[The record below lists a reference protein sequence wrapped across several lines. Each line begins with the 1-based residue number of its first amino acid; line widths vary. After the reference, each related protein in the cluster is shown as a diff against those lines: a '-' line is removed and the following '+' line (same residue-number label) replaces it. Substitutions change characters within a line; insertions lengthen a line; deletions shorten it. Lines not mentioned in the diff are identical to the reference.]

1 MNYTNYTFDNMYD
14 DVKAFNNL
22 AGGNTSHEWFKNQ
35 KKILDEEVNRE
46 LFPAI
51 DNNDVVNIL
60 DGAID
65 TIYVALGLIQ
75 KLEQLGVDVS
85 KACNQ
90 VCEDNLMKFPH
101 KLEDA
106 QETVRF
112 YNAKNTNVHYAFNE
126 QYSKYVIKDEN
137 GKIRKPHNFVP
148 TDLTCYV
155 PEYLQK
161 RGLV

>member
-1 MNYTNYTFDNMYD
+1 MSYTFDNMYE

-22 AGGNTSHEWFKNQ
+22 AGGNTSHAWFKNQ

-51 DNNDVVNIL
+51 DNNDVVQIL

-65 TIYVALGLIQ
+65 TIYVSLGIIQ
-75 KLEQLGVDVS
+75 QLELLGVDVS

-90 VCEDNLMKFPH
+90 VCEDNLAKFSN

-112 YNAKNTNVHYAFNE
+112 YNAKNTNVHYTFNE
-126 QYSKYVIKDEN
+126 TYSKYVIKDEA
-137 GKIRKPHNFVP
+137 GKVKKPFNFIP
-148 TDLTCYV
+148 TDLSKYV
-155 PEYLQK
+155 PEELQK
-161 RGLV
+161 KGLV

>member
-1 MNYTNYTFDNMYD
+1 MNYTFDNMYL
-14 DVKAFNNL
+14 DVKAFNDL
-22 AGGNTSHEWFKNQ
+22 AGNKSTHNDFVSQVKC
-35 KKILDEEVNRE
+35 LVEEVNE
-46 LFPAI
+46 TVQGVE
-51 DNNDVVNIL
+51 DNDVTATL

-65 TIYVALGLIQ
+65 TIYVALGIIQ

-90 VCEDNLMKFPH
+90 VCEDNLIKFPH

-112 YNAKNTNVHYAFNE
+112 YNAKNTNVHYTFNE
-126 QYSKYVIKDEN
+126 QYSKYVIKDEA
-137 GKIRKPHNFVP
+137 GKIRKPYNFVP